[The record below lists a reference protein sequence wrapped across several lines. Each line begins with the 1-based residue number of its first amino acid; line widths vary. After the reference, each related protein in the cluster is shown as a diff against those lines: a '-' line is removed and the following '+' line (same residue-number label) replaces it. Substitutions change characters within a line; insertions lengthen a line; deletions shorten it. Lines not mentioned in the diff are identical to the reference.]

1 MANLRQRQKQ
11 LTRETLLAE
20 ALQLFGDSRY
30 HATTIDEI
38 AAAAGTTRATFYLH
52 FSSKAELMRAL
63 ISEADRILI
72 EIDDPPLRDV
82 VASGDPALIREYIGH
97 KFDQWE
103 FIKPYL
109 MVAYQAWSSD
119 AEVADI
125 METWFS
131 SVAKDINDGL
141 DIADRFD
148 PSTRRIRGVLA
159 FGQLEYL
166 SQRWFRVGWLV
177 PREICL
183 DQMTSSWCHLLV
195 HDEGTAP
202 PAV

>member
-20 ALQLFGDSRY
+20 ALRLFGDNRY

-63 ISEADRILI
+63 IAEADRILTA
-72 EIDDPPLRDV
+72 IDDPPLREV

-97 KFDQWE
+97 KFDQWAV
-103 FIKPYL
+103 IKPYVV
-109 MVAYQAWSSD
+109 VAHQAWSSD

-131 SVAKDINDGL
+131 SVAQDIHDGL
-141 DIADRFD
+141 DLADRFD

-166 SQRWFRVGWLV
+166 SRRWFRLGWVV

-195 HDEGTAP
+195 TGDDPQRG
-202 PAV
+202 V